1 MVANIDLAPTFLNF
15 AKVEIPDSMQGRS
28 LMPVLQGQTP
38 SDWRKSVYYRYYHD
52 PGHHNTAAHYGVR
65 TATHKLI
72 YYWRKDVYE
81 MFDLANDPNEQ
92 NNLLHDPQS
101 ADQPATQELFK
112 ELEGELGRL
121 QDQYQDDGKYADPKT
136 WPSGGSDGPF
146 DDKTPLGKKSV
157 AEAILSAKGPQA
169 Q

>member
-1 MVANIDLAPTFLNF
+1 
-15 AKVEIPDSMQGRS
+15 
-28 LMPVLQGQTP
+28 
-38 SDWRKSVYYRYYHD
+38 
-52 PGHHNTAAHYGVR
+52 
-65 TATHKLI
+65 LI

-101 ADQPATQELFK
+101 ANRPANQELFK
-112 ELEGELGRL
+112 ELKGELGRL

-146 DDKTPLGKKSV
+146 DDKTPIGKKTV
-157 AEAILSAKGPQA
+157 AEAIQSAQGPQA